1 MIEKKPSAVWIT
13 GASSGIG
20 KAASKQFARVGANVF
35 ASSRRLTELER
46 LNKELSEENL
56 QVELLPCNVASAAN
70 IDQAVKKI
78 LLENH
83 IDCLINNAGI
93 TSFKPALENSNQ
105 EITDIITTNLLGA
118 IYSIKSVL
126 PSMIKN
132 GGGKIINIL
141 SVVTHK
147 IFLNSS
153 AYSASKMGLL
163 GFTNVL
169 REEVRN
175 YNIKIINIIPGAT
188 ETPIWSSEIR
198 KKYSDRMMKPDEIAS
213 LLVWIYLNKENMVTE
228 EIVIRPME
236 GDLS

>member
-1 MIEKKPSAVWIT
+1 MTDGKTSAVWIT

-20 KAASKQFARVGANVF
+20 KAAVKQFARVGAKVF

-46 LNKELSEENL
+46 LNFELSAENL
-56 QVELLPCNVASAAN
+56 RVEIIPCNVASAAN
-70 IDQAVKKI
+70 VDQAAKKI
-78 LLENH
+78 LAENQ
-83 IDCLINNAGI
+83 IVCLINNAGI
-93 TSFKPALENSNQ
+93 TSFRAAADNSNQ
-105 EITDIITTNLLGA
+105 EITNIINTNLLGA
-118 IYSIKSVL
+118 IYTIKSVL

-169 REEVRN
+169 REEVRKD
-175 YNIKIINIIPGAT
+175 NIKIMNIIPGAT
-188 ETPIWSSEIR
+188 ETPIWSSEMR
-198 KKYSDRMMKPDEIAS
+198 KKYSNRMMKPDDIAS
-213 LLVWIYLNKENMVTE
+213 LLVWIYLNNDNMVTE
-228 EIVIRPME
+228 EIVIRPVE

>member
-1 MIEKKPSAVWIT
+1 MTDRMPSAVWIT

-20 KAASKQFARVGANVF
+20 KAAAKQFARVGAKVF
-35 ASSRRLTELER
+35 VSSRRLTELER
-46 LNKELSEENL
+46 LNKELNEENL
-56 QVELLPCNVASAAN
+56 RVEILPCNVASAAN
-70 IDQAVKKI
+70 VDQTVKKI
-78 LLENH
+78 LSENQ
-83 IDCLINNAGI
+83 IECLINNAGI

-105 EITDIITTNLLGA
+105 EVTDIINTNLLGA

-169 REEVRN
+169 REEVRKD
-175 YNIKIINIIPGAT
+175 NIKIINIIPGAT
-188 ETPIWSSEIR
+188 ETPIWSPEIR
-198 KKYSDRMMKPDEIAS
+198 KKYSNRMMKPDEIAS
-213 LLVWIYLNKENMVTE
+213 LLVWIYLNKENMITE
-228 EIVIRPME
+228 EIVIRPVE